1 MDRERAAVLGMDA
14 VIMTALSKSGPES
27 SIWAKLA
34 DHCTEPGGHGRGL
47 DAVFAVVGRRSVIS
61 GGDSNTAEMTFSW
74 KSGDATW
81 TRAVERGPLAGVWKR
96 ALQDRQVAGCVWQS
110 SLPRG

>member
-61 GGDSNTAEMTFSW
+61 GGDSNAAEITFPW
-74 KSGDATW
+74 KSGDPTW
-81 TRAVERGPLAGVWKR
+81 THAVERAPLASVWKK
-96 ALQDRQVAGCVWQS
+96 ALDDRKVAGREPQS
-110 SLPRG
+110 SWPP